1 MYSYDKPE
9 YDKMKMLLI
18 LDWETEL
25 AELNIQEAM
34 GKLES
39 ILKKSVEECV
49 PHRTITDTSIQTSMD
64 GSIRSKKGEE
74 EAQFLD
80 QIPEHQG

>member
-1 MYSYDKPE
+1 MTKAQTVYSYDKSK

-25 AELNIQEAM
+25 TELDIQEAM

-49 PHRTITDTSIQTSMD
+49 PVPHRTITDTSIQTSMD
-64 GSIRSKKGEE
+64 
-74 EAQFLD
+74 D
-80 QIPEHQG
+80 QL